1 LRNFVK
7 IRNVRPVNLKR
18 WKENSCIK
26 QSTGMGIISLF
37 LFYISNIYLTFCFF
51 SLSIK
56 SIKQKPNYMCKPE
69 FRKDLIRK
77 RFFRT
82 NNPLLIEASKVMN
95 QLYGS
100 NEERL
105 GQLEMVVQTEEFRRK
120 YPGLIGKDV
129 AAIVRSQLV

>member
-1 LRNFVK
+1 
-7 IRNVRPVNLKR
+7 
-18 WKENSCIK
+18 
-26 QSTGMGIISLF
+26 
-37 LFYISNIYLTFCFF
+37 
-51 SLSIK
+51 
-56 SIKQKPNYMCKPE
+56 MCKPE

-100 NEERL
+100 NEEML
-105 GQLEMVVQTEEFRRK
+105 GQLEMIVKTEEFRRK

-129 AAIVRSQLV
+129 ATIVRSQLI